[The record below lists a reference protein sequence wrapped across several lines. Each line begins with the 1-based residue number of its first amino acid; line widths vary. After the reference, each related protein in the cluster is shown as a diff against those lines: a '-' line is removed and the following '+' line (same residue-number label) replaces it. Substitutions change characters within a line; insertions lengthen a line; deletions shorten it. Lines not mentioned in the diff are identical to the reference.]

1 MADAQPLLRPIEVMP
16 LDAATIAVATIGAP
30 TAAAHLPA
38 ILSLATGVPG
48 QGYTQAEIF
57 DYLQHLFQ
65 RTRHARFI
73 FNRAGVDR
81 RFMAADREFYMRP
94 QGTEARNTAYMARAL
109 PLGEETIARC
119 LAGAGLTAA
128 DVDDFFVVSC
138 TGLDI
143 PGLDLR
149 LAGRL
154 GMRPDLRR
162 TCVLGMGCYG
172 AFPALYRAREAVAHQ
187 PGRTALVLALELCSL
202 HLQDD
207 DSLENMVVSALFADG
222 AAAALI
228 GTPGAEAVGAAVHGP
243 SLLDAAT
250 YCDYATFDHMA
261 FHVTDHGFQMRLSAY
276 VPDVLAANIEAFIDP
291 FLARNGLCRD
301 NIAFWGVHPGG
312 SKILD
317 YLQQRLALD
326 EAQMAYSRAVLRDYG
341 NMSSP
346 TILFVLDQIQ
356 RLGQPAVGDYGLLM
370 AFGPGLTM
378 EAALI
383 RW

>member
-1 MADAQPLLRPIEVMP
+1 M
-16 LDAATIAVATIGAP
+16 TF
-30 TAAAHLPA
+30 PA

-48 QGYTQAEIF
+48 AGYAQAEIF
-57 DYLQHLFQ
+57 DYLQPLFE

-73 FNRAGVDR
+73 FNRAGVER
-81 RFMAADREFYMRP
+81 RFMAADRDFYRRP
-94 QGTEARNTAYMARAL
+94 QSTEARNTAYMERAL
-109 PLGEETIARC
+109 PLGQETIARC
-119 LAGAGLTAA
+119 LEHAGVPARA
-128 DVDDFFVVSC
+128 VDDFFVVSC
-138 TGLDI
+138 TGFDI

-154 GMRPDLRR
+154 GMRPELRR

-172 AFPALYRAREAVAHQ
+172 AFPALQRAREAVAHQ
-187 PGRTALVLALELCSL
+187 PGRLALVLALELCSL

-228 GTPGAEAVGAAVHGP
+228 GEPAASAAPAGP
-243 SLLDAAT
+243 RLVDAAT
-250 YCDYATFDHMA
+250 FCDYATFDHMA

-276 VPDVLAANIEAFIDP
+276 VPDVLAANIEAFVDP
-291 FLARNGLCRD
+291 LLARNGLRREQV
-301 NIAFWGVHPGG
+301 AFWGVHPGG

-317 YLQQRLALD
+317 YLQQRLALP
-326 EAQMAYSRAVLRDYG
+326 EAQMDYSRAVLREYG

-356 RLGQPAVGDYGLLM
+356 RCGRPAPGDYGLLM

-378 EAALI
+378 EAALV

>member
-1 MADAQPLLRPIEVMP
+1 MADARPRLRPVEVLP
-16 LDAATIAVATIGAP
+16 LKAAKIAAPTPDAAV
-30 TAAAHLPA
+30 PA
-38 ILSLATGVPG
+38 ILALATGVPG
-48 QGYTQAEIF
+48 QGYRQDEIF
-57 DYLQHLFQ
+57 DYLQRLFQ

-73 FNRAGVDR
+73 FNRAGVER
-81 RFMAADREFYMRP
+81 RFMAADREFYMQP
-94 QGTEARNTAYMARAL
+94 QGTEARNTTYMARAL

-119 LAGAGLTAA
+119 LAAAGLTAA

-222 AAAALI
+222 AAAAVI
-228 GTPGAEAVGAAVHGP
+228 GTPGGRPAAEGAATHGP
-243 SLLDAAT
+243 RLLDAAT

-291 FLARNGLCRD
+291 LLARNGLGRD
-301 NIAFWGVHPGG
+301 DIAFWGVHPGG

-317 YLQQRLALD
+317 YLQQRLGLND
-326 EAQMAYSRAVLRDYG
+326 GQTAYSRAVLRDYG

-356 RLGQPAVGDYGLLM
+356 RQGQPAPGDYGLLM

>member
-1 MADAQPLLRPIEVMP
+1 MADVQPILSDTYVVPSEEQ
-16 LDAATIAVATIGAP
+16 GAMGN
-30 TAAAHLPA
+30 LPA
-38 ILSLATGVPG
+38 ILSLSTGVPG

-57 DYLQHLFQ
+57 DYLQHLFE

-81 RFMAADREFYMRP
+81 RFMAADREFYQRP
-94 QGTEARNTAYMARAL
+94 QGTQARNNAYMQRAL

-119 LAGAGLTAA
+119 LAGAGLAA
-128 DVDDFFVVSC
+128 SEVDDFFVVSC

-149 LAGRL
+149 LAGRM

-172 AFPALYRAREAVAHQ
+172 AFPALQRAREAVAHH
-187 PGRTALVLALELCSL
+187 PGRSALVLALELCSL

-222 AAAALI
+222 AAAAL
-228 GTPGAEAVGAAVHGP
+228 VGARDTGSAGAGAAPGGP
-243 SLLDAAT
+243 RLVDAAT

-291 FLARNGLCRD
+291 LLARNGLCRAD
-301 NIAFWGVHPGG
+301 VSFWGVHPGG

-317 YLQQRLALD
+317 YLQQRLGLGD
-326 EAQMAYSRAVLRDYG
+326 GQMEYSRAVLRDYG

-356 RLGQPAVGDYGLLM
+356 RCGQPAPGDYGLLM

-378 EAALI
+378 EAALV

>member
-1 MADAQPLLRPIEVMP
+1 MADIQPLLGNIEVRP
-16 LDAATIAVATIGAP
+16 LPAP
-30 TAAAHLPA
+30 AAAALQPA

-48 QGYTQAEIF
+48 QGYSQAEIF
-57 DYLQHLFQ
+57 DYLQHLFE
-65 RTRHARFI
+65 RRRHARFI
-73 FNRAGVDR
+73 FNRAGVER

-94 QGTEARNTAYMARAL
+94 RGTEARNSAYMARAL

-222 AAAALI
+222 AAAVLI
-228 GTPGAEAVGAAVHGP
+228 GAAEAEGSAPDGP
-243 SLLDAAT
+243 RLLDAAT

-301 NIAFWGVHPGG
+301 NVAFWGVHPGG

-326 EAQMAYSRAVLRDYG
+326 DAQMAYSRAVLRDYG

-356 RLGQPAVGDYGLLM
+356 RLGRPAPGDYGLLM

-378 EAALI
+378 EAMLI

>member
-1 MADAQPLLRPIEVMP
+1 MLRDARG
-16 LDAATIAVATIGAP
+16 ATMTPP
-30 TAAAHLPA
+30 T

-48 QGYTQAEIF
+48 QGYGQAEIF
-57 DYLQHLFQ
+57 DYLQPLFE

-81 RFMAADREFYMRP
+81 RFMAADREFYQRP
-94 QGTEARNTAYMARAL
+94 QGTEARNTLYMERAL

-119 LAGAGLTAA
+119 LAGAGLTARE
-128 DVDDFFVVSC
+128 VDDFFVVSC

-149 LAGRL
+149 LAGRM

-172 AFPALYRAREAVAHQ
+172 AFPALQRAREAVAHA

-228 GTPGAEAVGAAVHGP
+228 GVVPEGGAAGP
-243 SLLDAAT
+243 RLVDAAT
-250 YCDYATFDHMA
+250 YCDYTTFEHMA

-276 VPDVLAANIEAFIDP
+276 VPDVLAANIENFIDP
-291 FLARNGLCRD
+291 LLARNGLCRD
-301 NIAFWGVHPGG
+301 QVSFWGVHPGG

-326 EAQMAYSRAVLRDYG
+326 EAQMEYSRAVLRDYG

-356 RLGQPAVGDYGLLM
+356 RRGRPAPGDFAVLM

-378 EAALI
+378 EAALVQ
-383 RW
+383 W

>member
-1 MADAQPLLRPIEVMP
+1 MADTQSVLGAIEVMP
-16 LDAATIAVATIGAP
+16 LAAPETAP
-30 TAAAHLPA
+30 EAAAQLPA

-48 QGYTQAEIF
+48 DGYTQDEIF
-57 DYLQHLFQ
+57 DYLQHLFE

-73 FNRAGVDR
+73 FKRAGVER
-81 RFMAADREFYMRP
+81 RFMAADREFYLQP
-94 QGTEARNTAYMARAL
+94 QGTAARNTRYMERAL

-119 LAGAGLTAA
+119 LAGAGLAA
-128 DVDDFFVVSC
+128 SAVDDFFVVSC

-154 GMRPDLRR
+154 GMRSDLRR

-172 AFPALYRAREAVAHQ
+172 AFPALHRAREAVALQ
-187 PGRTALVLALELCSL
+187 PSRTALVLALELCSL

-228 GTPGAEAVGAAVHGP
+228 GGAAGASAGP
-243 SLLDAAT
+243 AGPRLLDTAT
-250 YCDYATFDHMA
+250 FCDYATFDHMA

-276 VPDVLAANIEAFIDP
+276 VPDVLAANVEAFIDP
-291 FLARNGLCRD
+291 LLARHGLSRD
-301 NIAFWGVHPGG
+301 HIRFWGVHPGG

-317 YLQQRLALD
+317 YLQERLALD
-326 EAQMAYSRAVLRDYG
+326 DAQLEYSRAVLRDYG

-356 RLGQPAVGDYGLLM
+356 RRGQPAPGDYGLLM

-378 EAALI
+378 EAALV